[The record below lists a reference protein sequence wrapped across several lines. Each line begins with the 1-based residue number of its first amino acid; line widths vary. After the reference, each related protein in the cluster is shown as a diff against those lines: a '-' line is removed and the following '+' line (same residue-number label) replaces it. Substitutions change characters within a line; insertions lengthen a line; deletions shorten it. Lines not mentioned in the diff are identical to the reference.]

1 MAEENLFLGG
11 SPLAWGLGISLLVA
25 SGAGYWFWNQRR
37 KLGGR
42 FSSETD
48 ESDADVSMLDKR
60 RSSSPARQTKY
71 NEMPADLERR
81 GINMDGM
88 SMSMPSWKGVD
99 FAGLK
104 LPKGYMKLPD
114 GNIKFPDGTLMMPDM
129 RLRLPNGKIVMPDAK
144 GNIKLPDG
152 SFLLPDFSMRLPD
165 NSLRLPDGRIEWPK
179 WEPDMSMDM
188 LVPDMT
194 MSWKGVDLATLQLPN
209 GYIRMPDG
217 SIKFPDGSVMLPDM
231 RLRLPNGQIA
241 LPDVNGYF
249 KMPDGSLLMPD
260 FSFKL
265 PDGSLRMPE
274 LPDGSAGALV
284 AGLPDMGVSW
294 KGVNLATLQ
303 LPNGYIRMPDGS
315 IKFPDGS
322 VMLPDMRLRLPN
334 GQIVLPDVNGYFKMP
349 DGSFLMPDFSF
360 KLPDGSVRMP
370 ELPDGSAGALV
381 AGQWVAGMDL
391 TIPGLE
397 VPGMNIKMPT
407 TSVHMFREPGM
418 PDVVLARPPGNVQVQ
433 SLQQPYVNSGAR
445 TFMVPTAAPAF
456 RSA

>member
-249 KMPDGSLLMPD
+249 KMPDGS
-260 FSFKL
+260 
-265 PDGSLRMPE
+265 
-274 LPDGSAGALV
+274 
-284 AGLPDMGVSW
+284 
-294 KGVNLATLQ
+294 
-303 LPNGYIRMPDGS
+303 
-315 IKFPDGS
+315 
-322 VMLPDMRLRLPN
+322 
-334 GQIVLPDVNGYFKMP
+334 
-349 DGSFLMPDFSF
+349 FLMPDFSF